1 VRNYRGAG
9 PWPAAASQAAIW
21 ISCALLIALLCAP
34 YACVRRQTTGIFI
47 DPAFGPLVPPDTKYM
62 AGVRLD
68 KIRET
73 PLYKRLNG
81 RFGLDSR
88 LDLFS
93 ERTGLDPRKDLWQ
106 VLVASNGTDT
116 LFLARG
122 RFSTGEMEPKL
133 GSLGNTRT
141 RYKDYTLI
149 GTPETSIV
157 FVNAG
162 VAAAGTQTELRRLID
177 NRGQW
182 LQIPP
187 SLAAKLKTMPVDD
200 QIWAVSDSS
209 FPSAPLTGPDTTGM
223 KSMVSNLLGYVKAG
237 VAGVHVDHGID
248 FKANIECI
256 SDEDSRRVRDAL
268 KGGIGLARLNTR
280 DEQQQMLKVYDTV
293 KVTQSGANVDVE
305 AQVAPDLVDPLLNM
319 IPALKNAAPQSGI

>member
-1 VRNYRGAG
+1 VRNHYAKMFV
-9 PWPAAASQAAIW
+9 A
-21 ISCALLIALLCAP
+21 ALLLCGP
-34 YACVRRQTTGIFI
+34 SACVRRQTTGIFV
-47 DPAFGPLVPPDTKYM
+47 DPAFGPLIPPDTKYM

-73 PLYKRLNG
+73 PLYKQLNG
-81 RFGLDSR
+81 RFGLEGR

-122 RFSTGEMEPKL
+122 RFTSGEMEPKL

-149 GTPETSIV
+149 GTPQTSVV
-157 FVNAG
+157 FVNPG

-182 LQIPP
+182 RQIPP
-187 SLAAKLKTMPVDD
+187 ALASKLKAMPVED

-209 FPSAPLTGPDTTGM
+209 FPSAPLAGPDTTGM
-223 KSMVSNLLGYVKAG
+223 KSMLSNLLGYVKAG
-237 VAGVHVDHGID
+237 IAGVHVDRGID

-256 SDEDSRRVRDAL
+256 SEEGSRRVRDAL

-280 DEQQQMLKVYDTV
+280 DDQQQMLRVYDTV
-293 KVTQSGANVDVE
+293 KVNQSGSNVDVE
-305 AQVAPDLVDPLLNM
+305 AQVAPDLVDPLLKM

>member
-1 VRNYRGAG
+1 MRNYYIACGL
-9 PWPAAASQAAIW
+9 AA
-21 ISCALLIALLCAP
+21 LLLCAP
-34 YACVRRQTTGIFI
+34 FACVRRQTTGIFV

-106 VLVASNGTDT
+106 VLVASNGTGT

-122 RFSTGEMEPKL
+122 RFTTGEMEPKL
-133 GSLGNTRT
+133 GPLGNTRT

-149 GTPETSIV
+149 GTPETSVV
-157 FVNAG
+157 FVNPG

-187 SLAAKLKTMPVDD
+187 PLAEKLKTMPTED

-209 FPSAPLTGPDTTGM
+209 LPLAQLSGPDTTGM

-237 VAGVHVDHGID
+237 VAGIHVDRGVD
-248 FKANIECI
+248 FKANIECV
-256 SDEDSRRVRDAL
+256 SEEGSQRVRDAL
-268 KGGIGLARLNTR
+268 KGGIGLARLNSR
-280 DEQQQMLKVYDTV
+280 DDQQELLKLYDTV
-293 KVTQSGANVDVE
+293 KVNQSGSALNVE
-305 AQVAPDLVDPLLNM
+305 AQIAPDLVDPLLNM
-319 IPALKNAAPQSGI
+319 VPSLKNAPQRAL

>member
-1 VRNYRGAG
+1 
-9 PWPAAASQAAIW
+9 
-21 ISCALLIALLCAP
+21 
-34 YACVRRQTTGIFI
+34 
-47 DPAFGPLVPPDTKYM
+47 M

-73 PLYKRLNG
+73 PLYKQLNG
-81 RFGLDSR
+81 RFGLDKR

-93 ERTGLDPRKDLWQ
+93 ERTGLDPRKDLWYA
-106 VLVASNGTDT
+106 LVASNGTDT

-122 RFSTGEMEPKL
+122 RFTTGEMEPKL

-157 FVNAG
+157 FVNPG
-162 VAAAGTQTELRRLID
+162 VAAAGTQTQLRRLID

-182 LQIPP
+182 EQVPP
-187 SLAAKLKTMPVDD
+187 ALAAKLKTMPVED

-209 FPSAPLTGPDTTGM
+209 FPSGPLNGPDTTGM
-223 KSMVSNLLGYVKAG
+223 KSMVSNLLSYVKAG
-237 VAGVHVDHGID
+237 VAGVRVDRGID
-248 FKANIECI
+248 FRANLECV
-256 SDEDSRRVRDAL
+256 SEEGSRRVRDAL

-280 DEQQQMLKVYDTV
+280 DDQQQILRVYDTV
-293 KVTQSGANVDVE
+293 KVNQTGADVDVE